1 MSLQSAPESTFWSE
15 ITIAG
20 RCDDLT
26 EPPMPSREAA
36 WSAFGDD
43 RAGRTRR
50 RGMELNIDQLFT
62 ADSLLTL
69 QGAAAVTYLVPNV
82 LGAIIPMPDRVRALI
97 ALIIALALSLLAASL
112 GDEREPITW
121 VVALFNAFLI
131 AGSALGFNQVTRGRE
146 PAPAAAPAPA
156 TAPAPAGAAPRGYA
170 DSEYAEDQ
178 PAAAPPAQS
187 PAPAKSGAG
196 RGFRRSWW

>member
-1 MSLQSAPESTFWSE
+1 MSLQSGPESTIRGE
-15 ITIAG
+15 IVIAG

-26 EPPMPSREAA
+26 EPPMPSCGAA

-97 ALIIALALSLLAASL
+97 ALIIALALSFLAASL

-131 AGSALGFNQVTRGRE
+131 TGSALGFNQVTRGRE
-146 PAPAAAPAPA
+146 PAPAPAV
-156 TAPAPAGAAPRGYA
+156 TAPAPAGAVPRGYM
-170 DSEYAEDQ
+170 DNEYAEEERSA
-178 PAAAPPAQS
+178 PAPAQS
-187 PAPAKSGAG
+187 PAPASAGAT